1 MGALLGTSAALF
13 VFGVP
18 IALAMAAGGLAL
30 LFVRGDLLLIG
41 PATMFAGLDKTPI
54 MAIPFFILAAEILS
68 RGGQVAKLV
77 AAIDGLVGHVRGG
90 LAIVAVIATM
100 IFSAVSGS
108 SIATAAAIGLTI
120 IPQMI
125 ERGYPQRFAVGLI
138 AAAGG
143 LGILIPPS
151 IPMIIYG
158 TVTGA
163 SVGQLFQAGMV
174 PGLLLG
180 GSLCAV
186 AVFYARRAG
195 IGGRAPTTWA
205 ERRRLINNAKAILL
219 FPVVILGSIYGGI
232 FTPSESSA
240 LAVVYALAITLPT
253 YLRMGVGHLFRVL
266 GEASATTAAI
276 LMILAGAALFGYAV
290 TLSGITQAVVQW
302 VGGLGLTTF
311 QFLLLINLVFLFLG
325 MFLEVISI
333 ILIAMPI
340 LLPLLALFEI
350 DPVHFCIIVV
360 MNMEIAVITPPIGLN
375 LFAIATISKRPV
387 NEVFLGVVP
396 FYWVILLNLLLVTYF
411 PAVSLTLNRLM
422 PL

>member
-13 VFGVP
+13 LFGVP
-18 IALAMAAGGLAL
+18 IALAMGAGGLAL
-30 LFVRGDLLLIG
+30 LYMRGDLLLIG

-77 AAIDGLVGHVRGG
+77 GAIDGLIGHHRGG
-90 LAIVAVIATM
+90 LAIVAVLATM

-158 TVTGA
+158 TVTGQ
-163 SVGQLFQAGMV
+163 SVGQLFQAGLV

-180 GSLCAV
+180 FSLCGV
-186 AVFYARRAG
+186 AVYYARKAG
-195 IGGRAPTTWA
+195 IGGRAPTPWR
-205 ERRRLINNAKAILL
+205 ERGRLIYEAKAILL

-240 LAVVYALAITLPT
+240 LAVVYALLITLPT
-253 YLRMGVGHLFRVL
+253 YLRMGPRQLFRVIA
-266 GEASATTAAI
+266 EASATTAAI
-276 LMILAGAALFGYAV
+276 LVILAGAALFGYAV
-290 TLSGITQAVVQW
+290 TLSGITQAVVGW
-302 VGGLGLTTF
+302 IPSLGLSRW
-311 QFLLLINLVFLFLG
+311 QFLLLINLLFLFLG

-340 LLPLLALFEI
+340 IAPLLAMFDI
-350 DPVHFCIIVV
+350 NPIHFCIIVV

-387 NEVFLGVVP
+387 SEVFRGVVP
-396 FYWVILLNLLLVTYF
+396 FYWIILVNLLLITYI
-411 PAVSLTLNRLM
+411 ADISLFLSRVA

>member
-1 MGALLGTSAALF
+1 MGSLLGTSAALF
-13 VFGVP
+13 VLGVP

-30 LFVRGDLLLIG
+30 IYARGDLLLIG

-68 RGGQVAKLV
+68 RGGQVAKLI
-77 AAIDGLVGHVRGG
+77 AAIDGLIGHYRGG
-90 LAIVAVIATM
+90 LAIVAVLATM
-100 IFSAVSGS
+100 VFSAVSGS

-125 ERGYPQRFAVGLI
+125 QRGYPERFAVGLI

-158 TVTGA
+158 TVTGQ
-163 SVGQLFQAGMV
+163 SVGQLFQAGLL
-174 PGLLLG
+174 PGIMLG
-180 GSLCAV
+180 ASLCAV
-186 AVFYARRAG
+186 AVHHARKAG
-195 IGGRAPTTWA
+195 IGGREPTPWA
-205 ERRRLINNAKAILL
+205 ERGRLIYDAKAILL
-219 FPVVILGSIYGGI
+219 FPVIILGSIYGGI

-240 LAVVYALAITLPT
+240 LAVVYALVITLPS
-253 YLRMGVGHLFRVL
+253 YLRQGAGHLFRVL
-266 GEASATTAAI
+266 AEASATTAAI
-276 LMILAGAALFGYAV
+276 LIILSGAALFGYAV
-290 TLSGITQAVVQW
+290 TLSGVTRAVVGW
-302 VGGLGLTTF
+302 IPELGLSSF
-311 QFLLLINLVFLFLG
+311 QFLLLINLLFLVLG

-340 LLPLLALFEI
+340 LVPLLDMFDI
-350 DPVHFCIIVV
+350 NPVHFCIIVV

-387 NEVFLGVVP
+387 SEVFRGVVP
-396 FYWVILLNLLLVTYF
+396 FYWVILLNLILVTY
-411 PAVSLTLNRLM
+411 VSDISLLLARLA